1 MVLPV
6 VVNALATS
14 KSGLLGGISIV
25 VSSCGDGF
33 GGEYI
38 CRRGGG
44 SVCVEMIWTVGLTRF

>member
-1 MVLPV
+1 MGTFSDRYCILVLPV
-6 VVNALATS
+6 VVIVLATS

-38 CRRGGG
+38 CRRG
-44 SVCVEMIWTVGLTRF
+44 VGLYASK